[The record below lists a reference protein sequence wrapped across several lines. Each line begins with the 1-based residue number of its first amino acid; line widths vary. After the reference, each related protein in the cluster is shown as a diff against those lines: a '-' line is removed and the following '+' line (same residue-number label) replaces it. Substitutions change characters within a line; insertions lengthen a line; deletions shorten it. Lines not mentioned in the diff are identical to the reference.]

1 MPERQGTVLA
11 FDFGTTKIGVAVGDW
26 ETRMAHP
33 LEVIRGEA
41 NGPRFARIAALIAEW
56 RPSRLVAGLPLSL
69 DGEEHDL
76 TRRARRFANQLGG
89 RFSLPVTLVDER
101 LTSVEA
107 DARLREAGV
116 KAAARRQVEDS
127 VAAQHIL
134 QDFFDHAPRQT
145 LAHDHAATAHS

>member
-1 MPERQGTVLA
+1 MTSGTVLA

-41 NGPRFARIAALIAEW
+41 NDARFGRIATLIAEW
-56 RPSRLVAGLPLSL
+56 QPSHLVAGLPLSL

-76 TRRARRFANQLGG
+76 TRRARRFANQLNG
-89 RFSLPVTLVDER
+89 RFHLPVTLVDER

-116 KAAARRQVEDS
+116 NARSRRAVEDS
-127 VAAQHIL
+127 VAAQQIL
-134 QDFFDHAPRQT
+134 QDHFDHASRQP
-145 LAHDHAATAHS
+145 AHP